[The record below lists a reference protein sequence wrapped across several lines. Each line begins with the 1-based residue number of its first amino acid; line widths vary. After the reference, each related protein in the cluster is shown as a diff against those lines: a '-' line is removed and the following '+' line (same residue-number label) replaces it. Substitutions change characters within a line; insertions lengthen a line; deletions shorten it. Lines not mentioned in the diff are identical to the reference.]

1 MSTRKMPDLPKKAPS
16 VTATENGPTLPAD
29 ATQPTPGATGNPG
42 KPLAETVANP
52 DTVTNPVPAK
62 QSKASKPTK
71 EAKAAKRANTNVQAG
86 KPGNR
91 KKLKTAAVVVTGVV
105 LFSGGIATGMA
116 LEDPKASD
124 EYAAIAADL
133 SSVESE
139 RDGLTEDYEDLRD
152 GYETLSDEIEGREA
166 EIEARA
172 ADLEKGEGEL
182 KEAEAAVA
190 KREKAVT
197 GAEKEKADNTI
208 HEGTWTVGVDIA
220 AGTYRTTEAV
230 GSTCYW
236 GIYRSGTNG
245 DDIIQNDI
253 PGGGRPT
260 VTLSKGQ
267 DFNTTRCGTW

>member
-1 MSTRKMPDLPKKAPS
+1 MPA
-16 VTATENGPTLPAD
+16 G
-29 ATQPTPGATGNPG
+29 ATQPMPDVTAHPE
-42 KPLAETVANP
+42 KPLAAAGLATA
-52 DTVTNPVPAK
+52 TKPVPAK
-62 QSKASKPTK
+62 LSKTAKPTK
-71 EAKAAKRANTNVQAG
+71 EARAAKRATPTAG

-91 KKLKTAAVVVTGVV
+91 TKLKIAAVVAAGVV
-105 LFSGGIATGMA
+105 LFGGGIATGMA
-116 LEDPKASD
+116 LEDPTASD

-152 GYETLSDEIEGREA
+152 GYETLSDKIEGREA

-197 GAEKEKADNTI
+197 GAEKKKADNTI

-220 AGTYRTTEAV
+220 AGTYRTTEPV

-253 PGGGRPT
+253 PGGGRPS

-267 DFNTTRCGTW
+267 DFNTTRCGTWQKQ